1 MFKAVRVVTRENFA
15 TWMRYVRRL
24 PKETQAVFVNSALEI
39 KDKKAWIIVHPSFVT
54 WARENQYM
62 FAGLKG

>member
-1 MFKAVRVVTRENFA
+1 
-15 TWMRYVRRL
+15 MRYVRRL
-24 PKETQAVFVNSALEI
+24 PKEVQAVFINSILEV
-39 KDKKAWIIVHPSFVT
+39 KDKKSWVLTHPSFVT

>member
-1 MFKAVRVVTRENFA
+1 
-15 TWMRYVRRL
+15 MRYVRRF
-24 PKETQAVFVNSALEI
+24 PKEGQALFINNLMENQAK
-39 KDKKAWIIVHPSFVT
+39 KDWSLVHPSFVT

>member
-1 MFKAVRVVTRENFA
+1 MLSLEVRGMTRRGRSA
-15 TWMRYVRRL
+15 Y
-24 PKETQAVFVNSALEI
+24 AIINSLLEL
-39 KDKKAWIIVHPSFVT
+39 KDKKAWAMVHPSFVT